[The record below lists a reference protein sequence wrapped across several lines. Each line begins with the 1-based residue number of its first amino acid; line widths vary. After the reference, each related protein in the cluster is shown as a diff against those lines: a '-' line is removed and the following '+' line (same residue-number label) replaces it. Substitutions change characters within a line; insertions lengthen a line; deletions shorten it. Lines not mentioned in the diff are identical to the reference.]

1 MQLSATAIAGVVELH
16 NPGFQD
22 ARGAF
27 QRLFDR
33 AEWSECWGD
42 RPVGQ
47 VNHSRTTTP
56 GALRGLHLQLPPAA
70 EAKLVRCI
78 RGRVLDVAVDFRA
91 GSPSLCRWHGVE
103 LSPAAANALFIPE
116 GCAHG
121 FQVLEA
127 PAELIYVHSGP
138 YSPEHEWAARW
149 DDPRLA
155 IAWPLPVAT
164 ISERDAA
171 HPLLTPA
178 FAGLEIA

>member
-1 MQLSATAIAGVVELH
+1 MQLSRTSIAGVLELR
-16 NPGFQD
+16 NPGFKD
-22 ARGAF
+22 SRGAF

-33 AEWSECWGD
+33 AEWGACWGE

-47 VNHSRTTTP
+47 VNHSRTTTV
-56 GALRGLHLQLPPAA
+56 GALRGLHLQRPPAA

-78 RGRVLDVAVDFRA
+78 RGRVFDVAVDLRA
-91 GSPSLCRWHGVE
+91 GSVSLCQWHGVE

-138 YSPEHEWAARW
+138 YAPAHEWAARW

-155 IAWPLPVAT
+155 IAWPLPVAQL
-164 ISERDAA
+164 SARDAA
-171 HPLLTPA
+171 HPLLPSD
-178 FAGLEIA
+178 FAGLPLP

>member
-1 MQLSATAIAGVVELH
+1 MQLIRTPLEGVLELR

-22 ARGAF
+22 ARGGF

-33 AEWSECWGD
+33 ADWGECWGQ

-47 VNHSRTTTP
+47 VNHSRSMTR

-78 RGRVLDVAVDFRA
+78 RGRVFDVAVDLRA
-91 GSPSLCRWHGVE
+91 GSASFGQWHGLE
-103 LSPAAANALFIPE
+103 LSPYAANALFLPE

-138 YSPEHEWAARW
+138 YAPSCEWAARW
-149 DDPRLA
+149 DDPGLA
-155 IAWPLPVAT
+155 IAWPLPVAQL
-164 ISERDAA
+164 SARDAA
-171 HPLLTPA
+171 HPLLPDG
-178 FAGLEIA
+178 FIGLPF